1 MAGEVIPFA
10 YGPVRC
16 EMTGPYFIRNAAGQ
30 SDTLLLAVQH
40 PGEDVPLGDGV
51 KLARSIPMLS
61 LDGTLFNQER
71 LVPRGSNWPSNIQGD
86 PNGPP
91 KPAVIGVRRVNGG
104 AFV

>member
-1 MAGEVIPFA
+1 
-10 YGPVRC
+10 
-16 EMTGPYFIRNAAGQ
+16 
-30 SDTLLLAVQH
+30 
-40 PGEDVPLGDGV
+40 
-51 KLARSIPMLS
+51 MLS
-61 LDGTLFNQER
+61 LDGNLFNQER